1 MNFRRKSVFAY
12 LLILIF
18 MFNGNIT
25 KARNFLNPPDD
36 KYLAFAE
43 VMPAPIGGIGAI
55 TKTIKYPTIAKQS
68 GIEGKVY
75 VLAHINENGVAEE
88 VKVVRGIGGGCDDA
102 AVEAVKKAKYTPGK
116 NKGKAVKVKLTMA
129 ITFKLS

>member
-1 MNFRRKSVFAY
+1 MNFRRKSIFAY

-75 VLAHINENGVAEE
+75 VLIDQNSASASEIIAGALQDNDKGII
-88 VKVVRGIGGGCDDA
+88 VVFFSGSIGTRIIVN
-102 AVEAVKKAKYTPGK
+102 VEC
-116 NKGKAVKVKLTMA
+116 
-129 ITFKLS
+129 